1 MEFITAVASTAAS
14 TVVIDGGSGPAPVA
28 YTVKLDSALC
38 NQGKKQDFLY
48 VGRGLVE
55 GKGECEIGAVFDGH
69 SEVSG
74 SKRHFIEYVR
84 RAPLDTLLVQARPI
98 NALVSYFKQF
108 EQNYDFST
116 GSTCTVVRLFPDIRR
131 IEWWS
136 VGDSNVCIFKQGVL
150 LASSP
155 HHTPHNVDELRRL
168 NDQFGVQNCHPT
180 NWQKPEVI
188 NSTDITL
195 GWGYYMS
202 FPPKDP
208 KNPRNYLRMAL
219 TQSLGHHDH
228 TGYTRDEFGELGEH
242 GSVEYEA
249 CDDIKVV
256 LCSDGVTDV
265 LQQSPRLRLLSEPL
279 DKVPED
285 WQWLGAEGSTAT
297 VIMQEAVRRWKQ
309 EWNYLLDG
317 YKPVIHQFEDG
328 EGDDVSVVTM
338 FVKGDPSVPSRFF
351 G

>member
-1 MEFITAVASTAAS
+1 MEFTSEQMLGGGGEEILTTLDSS
-14 TVVIDGGSGPAPVA
+14 TVTTVA
-28 YTVKLDSALC
+28 VKLDSALC

-48 VGRGLVE
+48 VGRGFVE
-55 GKGECEIGAVFDGH
+55 GKGDCKIGAVFDGH
-69 SEVSG
+69 GEVSG

-84 RAPLDTLLVQARPI
+84 RAPLDTLLVQARPV

-136 VGDSNVCIFKQGVL
+136 VGDSNVCIFKQGIL

-155 HHTPHNVDELRRL
+155 HHTPHNVCELQRL
-168 NDQFGVQNCHPT
+168 NDQFGVHNCHPT
-180 NWQKPEVI
+180 TVQKPEVI
-188 NSTDITL
+188 SSTEITL
-195 GWGYYMS
+195 GSGYYMS
-202 FPPKDP
+202 FPPKGG
-208 KNPRNYLRMAL
+208 KYLKMAL

-228 TGYTRDEFGELGEH
+228 TCYTRDEFGEFGEH
-242 GSVEYEA
+242 GSIEYEA

-279 DKVPED
+279 DQVPED

-297 VIMQEAVRRWKQ
+297 VIMQEAVRRWRQ
-309 EWNYLLDG
+309 EWIYTLEG
-317 YKPVIHQFEDG
+317 YKPAKHLFGDG